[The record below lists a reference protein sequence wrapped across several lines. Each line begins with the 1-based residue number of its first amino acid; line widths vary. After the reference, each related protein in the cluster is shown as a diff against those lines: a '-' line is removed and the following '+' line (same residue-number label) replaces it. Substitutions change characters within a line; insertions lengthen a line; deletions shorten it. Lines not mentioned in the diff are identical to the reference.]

1 MGKERELADLL
12 NHGLS
17 SGADSTIGTKD
28 NFAIGIETND
38 VVRLNISNEVQPEV
52 TGGLNSHNKEVSSDI
67 TTPTDYNVMTAGPM
81 SIASGVTVTLGAGG
95 TWTIV

>member
-38 VVRLNISNEVQPEV
+38 VVRLNISNEGLPEV
-52 TGGLNSHNKEVSSDI
+52 TGWS
-67 TTPTDYNVMTAGPM
+67 
-81 SIASGVTVTLGAGG
+81 
-95 TWTIV
+95 

>member
-38 VVRLNISNEVQPEV
+38 V